1 MFNFLSRNNIVI
13 RLGGIAQRIRVTG
26 PNGVLSLLFSLH
38 LVIVIAI
45 FFPLLYCYYSRAHTH
60 FYEIL
65 ADLGFLVSQAKS

>member
-45 FFPLLYCYYSRAHTH
+45 FFLCYIVVIILERTHTSMK
-60 FYEIL
+60 F
-65 ADLGFLVSQAKS
+65 